1 MLRLRCSINCLNSSP
16 DALRGTLGRR
26 KGTEVSPESVARH
39 PWAAERGGS
48 VTGECRVAPLGNG
61 KGRKCHRRVSR
72 GTLGQRKGT
81 EVSPESVA
89 RHPWATE
96 RDGSAAGECRVAPLG
111 NGKGRK
117 CRRRVSRGTLGQ
129 RKGTEVSPGSVARHP
144 WAAERGGSV
153 AGECRAVTELAEVAI
168 FAGMVA
174 VILRQMMANLPN
186 CHIRGNGIT
195 FDNTPCVRL
204 RERRRRKKNAA
215 LRIWLGKRKND
226 AQIR

>member
-16 DALRGTLGRR
+16 DALRGTLGQR
-26 KGTEVSPESVARH
+26 KGAEVSPESVA
-39 PWAAERGGS
+39 W
-48 VTGECRVAPLGNG
+48 
-61 KGRKCHRRVSR
+61 
-72 GTLGQRKGT
+72 
-81 EVSPESVA
+81 
-89 RHPWATE
+89 
-96 RDGSAAGECRVAPLG
+96 
-111 NGKGRK
+111 
-117 CRRRVSRGTLGQ
+117 
-129 RKGTEVSPGSVARHP
+129 HP

-204 RERRRRKKNAA
+204 RER
-215 LRIWLGKRKND
+215 
-226 AQIR
+226 